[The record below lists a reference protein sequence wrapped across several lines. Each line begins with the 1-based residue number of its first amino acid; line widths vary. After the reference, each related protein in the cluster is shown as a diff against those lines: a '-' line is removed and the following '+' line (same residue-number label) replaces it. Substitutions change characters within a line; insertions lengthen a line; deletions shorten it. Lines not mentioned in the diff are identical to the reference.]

1 MTLMRRLPIIA
12 AAFLFLGLPCLRAA
26 QAAEDQTIKAFSTFQ
41 LQGHVMKTG
50 VNDATV
56 IGLLSG
62 RFYIDTDQGPVDAG
76 SMTCPVVVHINLKD
90 STQKG
95 SGQCVFTG
103 PQGNQAYMDLTCT
116 GVPLVGCNGEATFTG
131 GTGPFVNL
139 TGGGAFLMRASLQD
153 IKSSASGVTFQDT
166 ATGIISW
173 RELHY
178 KIP

>member
-1 MTLMRRLPIIA
+1 MTFIRRLPIITA
-12 AAFLFLGLPCLRAA
+12 ALLLGLRFLPAA
-26 QAAEDQTIKAFSTFQ
+26 EAAEDQTIKAFSAFQ

-50 VNDATV
+50 VNDATL

-76 SMTCPVVVHINLKD
+76 SMTCPVVVHINLKN

-103 PQGNQAYMDLTCT
+103 PQGNQAYMDLSCT
-116 GVPLVGCNGEATFTG
+116 GVPLVGCNGTGTFTG

-139 TGGGAFLMRASLQD
+139 SGGGAFLLRTSLQD
-153 IKSSASGVTFQDT
+153 IKSTSGATFRDT